1 MKRIII
7 SFSFMLGVFQ
17 LLAQQDP
24 MYGQYIFN
32 NSIINPAQAG
42 VQNENQGGILSRRQW
57 LGMDG
62 APTTNSLFINAKLPK
77 EMGIAGGIYS
87 DVIGPIKDLTFQID
101 VASHVQLNDKWT
113 FSGGIRTMASN
124 LSANIS
130 ALQTSQIGDPNFT
143 TNINTGLY
151 LNMGAGILFYN
162 EKMFIGGALPRLFS
176 KEIIEGNTTISRY
189 QNHLFIYGGANVKV
203 NEDLTFKPSIL
214 FKSVTNAPIQYDLNF
229 IFGYDDVLDVGP
241 MIRSKDAIGFLAG
254 YKITSKI
261 YLGYMFE
268 YPLSDLNI
276 LTKQTHEL
284 SLRVLWQTKY
294 KKQIKSP
301 RYFL

>member
-1 MKRIII
+1 M
-7 SFSFMLGVFQ
+7 
-17 LLAQQDP
+17 
-24 MYGQYIFN
+24 
-32 NSIINPAQAG
+32 
-42 VQNENQGGILSRRQW
+42 
-57 LGMDG
+57 
-62 APTTNSLFINAKLPK
+62 
-77 EMGIAGGIYS
+77 
-87 DVIGPIKDLTFQID
+87 
-101 VASHVQLNDKWT
+101 
-113 FSGGIRTMASN
+113 
-124 LSANIS
+124 
-130 ALQTSQIGDPNFT
+130 
-143 TNINTGLY
+143 
-151 LNMGAGILFYN
+151 
-162 EKMFIGGALPRLFS
+162 
-176 KEIIEGNTTISRY
+176 
-189 QNHLFIYGGANVKV
+189 KV